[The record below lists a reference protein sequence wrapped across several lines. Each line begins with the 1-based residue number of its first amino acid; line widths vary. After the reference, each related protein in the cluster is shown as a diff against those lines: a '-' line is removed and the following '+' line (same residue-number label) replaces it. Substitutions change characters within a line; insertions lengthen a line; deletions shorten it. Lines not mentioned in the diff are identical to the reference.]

1 MNKWVRSALWG
12 TKKKASPRRLAFGVV
27 GSARFYKTQKYALL
41 SNTSFSLAPHKLFAF
56 DLAQGGFTHKS

>member
-41 SNTSFSLAPHKLFAF
+41 SNTSFSLALHILFSL
-56 DLAQGGFTHKS
+56 DLTQGGFTRKP